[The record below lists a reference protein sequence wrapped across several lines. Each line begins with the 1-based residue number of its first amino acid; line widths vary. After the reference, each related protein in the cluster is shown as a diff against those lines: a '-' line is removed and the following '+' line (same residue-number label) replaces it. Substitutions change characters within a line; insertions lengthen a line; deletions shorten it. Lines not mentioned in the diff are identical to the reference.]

1 MVCCDRMFAS
11 FRGLEMGGPRM
22 GSHGLIFAIIFLAV
36 GVVGD
41 LRLNNAPCM
50 QSAYFDFIDTRLV
63 GLENGTTLMKEWG
76 EPISFRLLS

>member
-1 MVCCDRMFAS
+1 
-11 FRGLEMGGPRM
+11 
-22 GSHGLIFAIIFLAV
+22 
-36 GVVGD
+36 
-41 LRLNNAPCM
+41 M